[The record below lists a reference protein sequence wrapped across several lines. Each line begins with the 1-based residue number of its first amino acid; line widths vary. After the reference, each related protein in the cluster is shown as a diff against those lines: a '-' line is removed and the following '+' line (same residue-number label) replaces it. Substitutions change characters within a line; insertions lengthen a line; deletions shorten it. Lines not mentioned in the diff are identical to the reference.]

1 MSKVHE
7 KSAFQRTRTKLTL
20 IVIKSYTLPTI

>member
-7 KSAFQRTRTKLTL
+7 KSAFQKIRMKPTN
-20 IVIKSYTLPTI
+20 IVIKSYTLPP